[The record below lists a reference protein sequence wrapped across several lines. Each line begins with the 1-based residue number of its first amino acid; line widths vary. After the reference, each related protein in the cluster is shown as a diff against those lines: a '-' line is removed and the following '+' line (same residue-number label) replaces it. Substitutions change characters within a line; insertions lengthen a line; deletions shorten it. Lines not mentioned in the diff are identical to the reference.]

1 MIELKGI
8 NKKFTLGENSVRV
21 LKDIDLSIKKGEF
34 VAIIG
39 QSGSGKSTLMN
50 IIGCLDTPTNG
61 KYLMNNKDISH
72 FSSDEL
78 ASLRREKFGFVFQR
92 YNLIPSL
99 SALSNVALPAV
110 YDGIDKNKREKRAL
124 NLLNSLDLG
133 DKSQNIPN
141 KLSGGQ
147 QQRVSIARA
156 LMNGGEIILADEPTG
171 ALDSK
176 SGLMVM
182 DNLTNLHKKGHTII
196 LVTHD
201 LNVANYANRIIEIKD
216 GRIIK
221 DEKKDDKIY
230 ELKSRQKSKINKI
243 PAFKSSLTESFK
255 MSVGAIF
262 SHKLRSLLTM
272 LGIIIGI
279 SSVICVVALG
289 KGSQEKILS
298 SIRAIGTNTITVF
311 PGKSFGDRR
320 VNQVKSLSVSDSDL
334 LNKQPYL
341 DYSTPNT
348 SSTGVLTYKN
358 QSLNG
363 NLRGGGL
370 HYLEVNGLELSHGR
384 GFSKADIDESNS
396 VLIIDENTK
405 NSFFKNENP
414 LDKVLFFE
422 RQPFKVIGVVKEN
435 DTMFGSS
442 DVLRAYAPFSTV
454 VNKITGDRNVQSITV
469 KVKDSANP
477 QVAETRLTDL
487 LVAKHGKKDFYTRN
501 SDTIRQTVEATTN
514 TMRILIS
521 GVALIS
527 LIVGG
532 IGVMNIMLVS
542 VTERTKEIGI
552 RMAVGAKQSDILMQF
567 LIEAVLL
574 CVIGGV
580 IGLGLAYAIGFLFN
594 NLNIDFYMKFS
605 LTPAL
610 VALITSSFIGVVFG
624 YLPARNA
631 SKLNPIDALSQ
642 E

>member
-1 MIELKGI
+1 MIKLENI
-8 NKKFTLGENSVRV
+8 NKSFKIGDNNIHI
-21 LKDIDLSIKKGEF
+21 LKDINLTIKKGEF

-50 IIGCLDTPTNG
+50 IIGCLDTPSSG
-61 KYLMNNKDISH
+61 VYLMNEKDISH
-72 FSSDEL
+72 FTSDEL
-78 ASLRREKFGFVFQR
+78 ATLRREKFGFVFQR

-99 SALSNVALPAV
+99 TALGNVALPAV
-110 YDGIDKNKREKRAL
+110 YDGIDKETRDKRASEILDSLEL
-124 NLLNSLDLG
+124 N
-133 DKSQNIPN
+133 DKKDNVPN

-182 DNLTNLHKKGHTII
+182 DNLTKLHKKGHTII

-201 LNVANYANRIIEIKD
+201 PKVASYANRVIEIKD
-216 GRIIK
+216 GKILKDDAKK
-221 DEKKDDKIY
+221 DEIY
-230 ELKSRQKSKINKI
+230 ELESIKKDKKNSFL
-243 PAFKSSLTESFK
+243 AFKNSVNESFK

-289 KGSQEKILS
+289 EGSQEKILS
-298 SIRAIGTNTITVF
+298 SIRSIGTNTITVF

-320 VNQVKSLSVSDSDL
+320 VNRVKSLTVSDSDIL
-334 LNKQPYL
+334 ARQPYL

-363 NLRGGGL
+363 NLRGGGVD
-370 HYLEVNGLELSHGR
+370 YLEVNGLELELGR
-384 GFSKADIDESNS
+384 PFSDMDVYESNS
-396 VLIIDENTK
+396 VVLIDENTK
-405 NSFFKNENP
+405 NSFFKNEDP
-414 LDKVLFFE
+414 LGKILFFE

-454 VNKITGDRNVQSITV
+454 INKITGDRNIQSITV
-469 KVKDSANP
+469 KVKDNADP
-477 QVAETRLTDL
+477 QVAEQRLNDL
-487 LVAKHGKKDFYTRN
+487 LLAKHGKKDFYTRN
-501 SDTIRQTVEATTN
+501 SDTIRQTVEATTT

-552 RMAVGAKQSDILMQF
+552 RMAVGAKESDILRQF

-574 CVIGGV
+574 CVIGGI
-580 IGLGLAYAIGFLFN
+580 IGLGIAYAFGFAFN
-594 NLNIDFYMKFS
+594 SLGMDFYMKFS
-605 LTPAL
+605 LAPAI
-610 VALITSSFIGVVFG
+610 VALITSSFIGIIFG
-624 YLPARNA
+624 FLPARNA
-631 SKLNPIDALSQ
+631 SRLNPIDALSQ